1 MPGAGDNPTNRLDR
15 APPNLRSVSDSLTA
29 EETDRLNASL
39 AEDENR
45 TAAQVITLLLLTGTR
60 RREITLAKWEQVGEP
75 GMRAACVAGTR
86 PEIRIL
92 SRDRVAA
99 ACTVLTRSWR

>member
-1 MPGAGDNPTNRLDR
+1 M
-15 APPNLRSVSDSLTA
+15 TA

-92 SRDRVAA
+92 SRDQRCRRMHGIYALLA
-99 ACTVLTRSWR
+99 LIDLQSSL